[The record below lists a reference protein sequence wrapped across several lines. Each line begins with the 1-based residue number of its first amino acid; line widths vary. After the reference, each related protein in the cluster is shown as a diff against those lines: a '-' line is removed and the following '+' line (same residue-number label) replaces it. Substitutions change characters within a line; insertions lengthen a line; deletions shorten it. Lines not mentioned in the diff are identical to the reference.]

1 MITATLQQILTDMK
15 IDGLTVAAGFVAA
28 VIVIKSVK
36 LMIAAASKKIASALD
51 SARDAAVAAVRS
63 KSSAFAQSVRE
74 SLQRPPP
81 RVATPTGQ
89 QWHAGTAAL
98 VASSAASSSDDSDDT
113 PWPSDDE
120 MVAYVQDMDAY
131 DLREAGFVGPS
142 DD

>member
-1 MITATLQQILTDMK
+1 MINELIQQALADAQTD
-15 IDGLTVAAGFVAA
+15 GVTVAAGFVAA
-28 VIVIKSVK
+28 VVVIKSVK
-36 LMIAAASKKIASALD
+36 LMAAAASNTASRKLATALE
-51 SARDAAVAAVRS
+51 SVRS
-63 KSSAFAQSVRE
+63 SAAAFYRD
-74 SLQRPPP
+74 SLARPQFMPSP
-81 RVATPTGQ
+81 SGQ

-98 VASSAASSSDDSDDT
+98 VVPSAASSGDSADT